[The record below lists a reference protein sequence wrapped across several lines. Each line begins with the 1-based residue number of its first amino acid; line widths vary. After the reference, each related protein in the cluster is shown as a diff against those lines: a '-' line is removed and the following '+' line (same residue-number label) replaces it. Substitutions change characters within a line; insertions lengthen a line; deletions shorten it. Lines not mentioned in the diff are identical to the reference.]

1 MHRAASPASGPP
13 SSAGARKRVQRP
25 RYEYSYDR
33 SYDYSLPAL
42 AYPQPSPLSGWRRL
56 PRQGGL
62 HATVT
67 PNPDLLTYLSY
78 NRGVRGGGYN
88 APLLPTAE
96 LATRDFLEY
105 DDETLN
111 AYELGVKWTL
121 PDGIGRFN
129 AAAYYYDY
137 QDYQVFSIIGLDTF
151 TLNGNAENYGF
162 ETELF
167 LNPADGLDLLF
178 GVGYINATVTDV
190 PGVTDPI
197 TTPIGTIPAVLPAG
211 VDAVPV
217 QTPEWNLN
225 GLIRYE
231 APVQA
236 LDGALIF
243 QADGQYRSEH
253 YFSMTQAPAST
264 EDGYAV
270 FNGSIAYKNDSSNWD
285 LRLSVDNIFEEE
297 YLVQTFDLSGTLLP
311 AAEGFFGMIEQY
323 YGRPRTWRVSAR
335 YEF

>member
-1 MHRAASPASGPP
+1 MGQFSVEIYAPP
-13 SSAGARKRVQRP
+13 GSA
-25 RYEYSYDR
+25 
-33 SYDYSLPAL
+33 
-42 AYPQPSPLSGWRRL
+42 LSGN
-56 PRQGGL
+56 Q
-62 HATVT
+62 H
-67 PNPDLLTYLSY
+67 
-78 NRGVRGGGYN
+78 
-88 APLLPTAE
+88 
-96 LATRDFLEY
+96 RDFLEY